1 MIVNVTNVSQ
11 YVSGVRGGGGVCR
24 LTRCE
29 MLQFALN
36 VAVRGFIFRI
46 L

>member
-11 YVSGVRGGGGVCR
+11 YVSGEGGGGVCR

>member
-11 YVSGVRGGGGVCR
+11 YVSGVRGGVCR